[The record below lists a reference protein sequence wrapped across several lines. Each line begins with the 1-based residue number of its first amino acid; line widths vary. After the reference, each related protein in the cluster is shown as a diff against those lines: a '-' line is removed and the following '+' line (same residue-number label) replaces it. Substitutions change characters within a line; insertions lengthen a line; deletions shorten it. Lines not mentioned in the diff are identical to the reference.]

1 MTWQIFLD
9 RVTVFVKVTQPVNP
23 NDYEISKTIIFH
35 TIAIHREI
43 VNMKLY

>member
-23 NDYEISKTIIFH
+23 IMNFSQTIIFH